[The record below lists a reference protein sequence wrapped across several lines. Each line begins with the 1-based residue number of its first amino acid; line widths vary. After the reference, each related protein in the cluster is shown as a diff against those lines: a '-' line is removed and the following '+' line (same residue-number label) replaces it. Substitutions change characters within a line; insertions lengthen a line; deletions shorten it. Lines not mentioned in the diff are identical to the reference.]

1 MRYYLW
7 SASPWNDISNL
18 STHLSKQVKNALISQ
33 FYNEFPKK
41 LKNIDTSKYDS
52 CESRPEISFFLIKI
66 LEETKKL
73 ISSTKDIGKTTFVI
87 NHNGDYNF
95 FYNDEELN
103 IKLLN
108 SPEKLYEHISYEE
121 LWPKYRND
129 SKNFERCFKLYE
141 KKYGQRLI
149 NTPKY
154 SNTFMIDFLN
164 STQKYEIIESMGLRL
179 SLEKSEAT
187 KQLKEHEIYNHK
199 TKRHELRFRVDNFG
213 NNIHCL
219 YRKKENIV
227 EFVNYFSSGKLD
239 DYKKKN

>member
-1 MRYYLW
+1 MANQLL
-7 SASPWNDISNL
+7 DI
-18 STHLSKQVKNALISQ
+18 
-33 FYNEFPKK
+33 
-41 LKNIDTSKYDS
+41 IDNNNKRCYIIA
-52 CESRPEISFFLIKI
+52 EI
-66 LEETKKL
+66 
-73 ISSTKDIGKTTFVI
+73 GN

-187 KQLKEHEIYNHK
+187 KKLKEHEIYNHK
-199 TKRHELRFRVDNFG
+199 TKRNELRFRVDNFG

-227 EFVNYFSSGKLD
+227 EFVNYFSSGKHD